1 MAVDDGRG
9 DDADGAPLPGTL
21 DERVYEV
28 VRRIPRGRV
37 STYGAVARAM
47 DLRDV
52 RRVGWA
58 LSRLGKGPDVPWH
71 RVVNA
76 RGRISPRGD
85 GTSVRIQR
93 AALEA
98 EGVRFETDGAV
109 DLERWGWEAPSAP
122 RD

>member
-1 MAVDDGRG
+1 MAVGDGCG
-9 DDADGAPLPGTL
+9 DDAEGAPLPGTL

-47 DLRDV
+47 DLRDA

-58 LSRLGKGPDVPWH
+58 LSRLREGAGVPWH

-85 GTSVRIQR
+85 GTSERIQR

-98 EGVRFETDGAV
+98 EGVRFADDGSV
-109 DLERWGWEAPSAP
+109 DLERWGWAAPSPP

>member
-1 MAVDDGRG
+1 MAVG
-9 DDADGAPLPGTL
+9 DAREDAGVGDPPAGTL
-21 DERVYEV
+21 DERVYAV

-47 DLRDV
+47 DLRDA

-58 LSRLGKGPDVPWH
+58 LSRLGEVSDVPWH
-71 RVVNA
+71 RVVNG
-76 RGRISPRGD
+76 RGGISARGD

-98 EGVRFETDGAV
+98 EGVRFEEDGTI
-109 DLERWGWEAPSAP
+109 DLERWGWAVPAAPQ
-122 RD
+122 D